1 MNIIKELQEIS
12 NKLDEIDEYYN
23 GLSDELSKVD
33 CKIQDLLHYIEFN
46 TIQVKWCYRMM
57 KELKMLRE
65 KRRIIK
71 NDMEILSKYTEIKN
85 RLPSMESRKFMLA
98 EIFKK
103 EKQLNNQVYINR
115 SYSEEEIN
123 NIVGKRGEKDE
134 ENSSD

>member
-23 GLSDELSKVD
+23 GLSDELSRVD

-46 TIQVKWCYRMM
+46 TIQVKWCYRMI

-65 KRRIIK
+65 QRRLIK
-71 NDMEILSKYTEIKN
+71 NDMEILAKYNETKN
-85 RLPSMESRKFMLA
+85 RLPSLESRKFMLA

-123 NIVGKRGEKDE
+123 GIIGKRGEKDE
-134 ENSSD
+134 KNSSD